1 MVPFGGTRR
10 RKLCKS
16 SEDSKLWTA
25 RMQEAWT
32 RLRSH
37 VEHLAPGEL
46 EKAHIGLRSLEYGVY
61 QTTAAELV
69 KKATN
74 RENVS

>member
-1 MVPFGGTRR
+1 
-10 RKLCKS
+10 
-16 SEDSKLWTA
+16 
-25 RMQEAWT
+25 MQEAWT